1 MGCKLLCACCQF
13 AIGAPFKIPDKARE
27 TINPPVAA
35 AIKVILSFTKLS
47 QVVSCQ
53 LSVGA
58 KHLEGKLSVIAKNS
72 SPNASPVQLSVGAK
86 HLEDKLSVIA
96 KNSSPN
102 ASPVQLLVVNYHSY
116 D

>member
-86 HLEDKLSVIA
+86 DLEDKLSVIA
-96 KNSSPN
+96 KNSSAN
-102 ASPVQLLVVNYHSY
+102 ASPVQLSVVGC
-116 D
+116 DK